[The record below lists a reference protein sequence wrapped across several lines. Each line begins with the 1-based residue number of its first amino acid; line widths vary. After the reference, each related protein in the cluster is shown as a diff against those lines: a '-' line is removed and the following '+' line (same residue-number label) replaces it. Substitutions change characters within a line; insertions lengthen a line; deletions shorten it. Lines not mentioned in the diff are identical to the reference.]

1 MSKLWIFGDSFSAPF
16 TNDDISGFGVPYI
29 KHKGYVPLIYSD
41 VISRNLTMTHMNFAR
56 GGSDNYTI
64 LETICDKQNLINNE
78 DLVIVGWSAHNRYR
92 IINDQLK
99 WFMVQLH
106 SKINDYHTNKQSV
119 LRDESIDTLKEIE
132 SWSNLLRRTFNNQII
147 FWTPFNLNI
156 PGVINPRNLIDII
169 DIKVETNDAV
179 IDTHYSETTYF
190 ELANLL
196 INYMPNDVS
205 KKQII

>member
-1 MSKLWIFGDSFSAPF
+1 
-16 TNDDISGFGVPYI
+16 
-29 KHKGYVPLIYSD
+29 
-41 VISRNLTMTHMNFAR
+41 MNFAR

-64 LETICDKQNLINNE
+64 LETICDKINLINDE

-106 SKINDYHTNKQSV
+106 SKVNDYHTNKQSV

-132 SWSNLLRRTFNNQII
+132 SWSNLLRRTFNNRII

-179 IDTHYSETTYF
+179 IDTHYSETTHF

-196 INYMPNDVS
+196 INHIPNDVS

>member
-1 MSKLWIFGDSFSAPF
+1 MGKLWIFGDSFSAPF

-41 VISRNLTMTHMNFAR
+41 IISRNLTMTHMNFAY

-64 LETICDKQNLINNE
+64 LAALCGKQHLINDE
-78 DLVIVGWSAHNRYR
+78 DLIIVGWSAHNRYR

-99 WFMVQLH
+99 WSIVHLNH
-106 SKINDYHTNKQSV
+106 LNGDINVNKQSL
-119 LRDESIDTLKEIE
+119 LRDESTDTLKEIE
-132 SWSNLLRRTFNNQII
+132 LWCNLLRRTFKNQII
-147 FWTPFNLNI
+147 FWTPFNLSI
-156 PGVINPRNLIDII
+156 PGVINPRNHIPIVDIV
-169 DIKVETNDAV
+169 VETNGKINDS
-179 IDTHYSETTYF
+179 HYSETTHF

-196 INYMPNDVS
+196 MEYLPDNVS